1 MAAVKR
7 ILLVDDDPDL
17 REALADQ
24 LVMTEEFDVFEA
36 GDGEGGLARAAE
48 STTTSSSS
56 TSACP
61 TWTAASSAACCARK
75 ASSARS

>member
-1 MAAVKR
+1 MSTLKK
-7 ILLVDDDPDL
+7 ILMVDDDADL

-24 LVMTEEFDVFEA
+24 LVVTEEFDVFEA
-36 GDGEGGLARAAE
+36 GDRRRRARCAPRS

-61 TWTAASSAACCARK
+61 TWTAASCAG
-75 ASSARS
+75 

>member
-1 MAAVKR
+1 MSTLKK
-7 ILLVDDDPDL
+7 ILMVDDDADL

-36 GDGEGGLARAAE
+36 PTAPAGWRGPRS

-56 TSACP
+56 TSACR
-61 TWTAASSAACCARK
+61 TWTAASSAG
-75 ASSARS
+75 

>member
-1 MAAVKR
+1 MAAVKK

-36 GDGEGGLARAAE
+36 GDGEGGLDPRRAR

-61 TWTAASSAACCARK
+61 TWTAASSAG
-75 ASSARS
+75 